1 MASIPLSVEPDRV
14 TGSSAS
20 RRLRAEGKVPAVL
33 YGHGGAPQ
41 SLAVSVRALRSAL
54 STEAGIGAI
63 LELEIGGDRQL
74 ALVKDLQLH
83 PVRHTVVHVDLL
95 RLSAS
100 EAVFAA
106 KAAAEAQAAAVEA
119 EEVREAEIAAEIA
132 AAQAAD
138 AAHAEDDADDPAVT
152 TAPTV

>member
-1 MASIPLSVEPDRV
+1 MASIALPVDTDRA
-14 TGSSAS
+14 TGSSVS

-41 SLAVSVRALRSAL
+41 SLAIDIRALRSAL
-54 STEAGIGAI
+54 SSEAGTGAI
-63 LELEIGGDRQL
+63 LELQIGGDRQL

-95 RLSAS
+95 RLSAA
-100 EAVFAA
+100 EAVSAA
-106 KAAAEAQAAAVEA
+106 AAAAEAQVAAAEA
-119 EEVREAEIAAEIA
+119 EQAREAEIAAEIA

-138 AAHAEDDADDPAVT
+138 AAHAEDDAADPSVETAPAV
-152 TAPTV
+152 